1 MCKECT
7 PERFTD
13 SRRSLKV
20 VEHIGGRGNMQM
32 KAQKRNKTTEGFVK
46 LCQEGIE

>member
-20 VEHIGGRGNMQM
+20 VEHLGGRVVQG
-32 KAQKRNKTTEGFVK
+32 KAQREETKSLEI
-46 LCQEGIE
+46 L